1 MAKNDSNRIPAA
13 PPQQTAVARERITTH
28 IRSIL
33 TEVAP
38 DRVALTGQ
46 VVPTNVQC
54 NALAQKFDIA
64 SCEPVAVGNSG
75 EQANYSTQATI
86 APVGSV
92 FVTPTWCA
100 D

>member
-1 MAKNDSNRIPAA
+1 MKIENLNKELDTQSM
-13 PPQQTAVARERITTH
+13 
-28 IRSIL
+28 
-33 TEVAP
+33 TEVQGGL
-38 DRVALTGQ
+38 ALTGQ

-64 SCEPVAVGNSG
+64 SCETVAVGNSG